1 MAILKGVAE
10 WVVLRLQPGTQRFPH
25 SVKRLGSQE
34 LRSHSN
40 TISTQCLSDYR
51 RLSSV
56 WPQARRAQE

>member
-34 LRSHSN
+34 LRSHPN
-40 TISTQCLSDYR
+40 TISTVFERLQKAILS
-51 RLSSV
+51 V
-56 WPQARRAQE
+56 ATGW